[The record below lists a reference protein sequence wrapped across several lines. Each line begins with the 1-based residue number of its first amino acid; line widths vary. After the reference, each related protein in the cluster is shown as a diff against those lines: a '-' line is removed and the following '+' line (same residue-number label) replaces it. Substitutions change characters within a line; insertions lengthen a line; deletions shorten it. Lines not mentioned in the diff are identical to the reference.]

1 MKSTVYNLSVH
12 SGFDN
17 GQVKPFAPH
26 DAFHRYT
33 FDHHDQ
39 FWPFH
44 RKRVLFFIVGGTF
57 KAARL
62 QTFMVDDQPTVFPV
76 KKFYGIARTV
86 HENEDLA
93 AQRVPAHP

>member
-1 MKSTVYNLSVH
+1 MWGTVSNLSVRPR
-12 SGFDN
+12 FDN
-17 GQVKPFAPH
+17 GQVKPFAPN
-26 DAFHRYT
+26 DAFHRYP

-62 QTFMVDDQPTVFPV
+62 QTFMVDDQPTVFPM

-86 HENEDLA
+86 HKDEYFA
-93 AQRVPAHP
+93 AQRVPAHT